1 MSAVHHHFK
10 DAIKAINE
18 VIYLYKQNNDVK
30 QLKRL
35 VKLCEIRSE
44 LEKMYKEQKIERN
57 KQLIRLES

>member
-1 MSAVHHHFK
+1 MSAVHHHFE
-10 DAIKAINE
+10 DAIKVINE

-30 QLKRL
+30 QLKQL

-57 KQLIRLES
+57 IRLVSL